1 MAPGLER
8 EAVLPYAWMVCGS
21 FSFAIMAT
29 LSHALKEDYDW
40 QFIALSRAFLAL
52 VLAVLLGL
60 GARIRFAVLQPRTLW
75 VRSLSGSLSLVCGF
89 YSLTHLPVSEAL
101 TLTHLFPVWV
111 ALLSWPLYKEV
122 PSAQV
127 WLSVASSVAGVV
139 LIQQPHFG
147 GANEPGT
154 PLTPEPVWSEGSFAV
169 FVAVFSSFWTAVAML
184 GLHRLRDLDPRAI
197 VAHFSG
203 VSTVFCLVAWLGFER
218 TPLPLASYR
227 WTTPLVLL
235 GVGTSA
241 TIGQLFLTKAFA
253 AGPPAKVAVV
263 GLIQVVFAVVFEV
276 MFERR
281 AYNARTILGM
291 LLILAPT
298 AWLMLQGRAGS
309 VEE

>member
-1 MAPGLER
+1 MTPGVER
-8 EAVLPYAWMVCGS
+8 ESFLPYAWMVCGS
-21 FSFAIMAT
+21 LSFAVMAT
-29 LSHALKEDYDW
+29 LSHLLRDDFDW
-40 QFIALSRAFLAL
+40 RLIALCRAFLAL
-52 VLAVLLGL
+52 VLAVALGFL
-60 GARIRFAVLQPRTLW
+60 GRIRFAVLRPPTLW
-75 VRSLSGSLSLVCGF
+75 IRSLSGSLSLVCGF

-122 PSAQV
+122 PSLQV
-127 WLSVASSVAGVV
+127 WLSVVSSVVGVV

-147 GANEPGT
+147 EEALPQQPHYPDSG
-154 PLTPEPVWSEGSFAV
+154 FAV

-197 VAHFSG
+197 VVHFSG

-218 TPLPLASYR
+218 PSLAQMSYSWITPI
-227 WTTPLVLL
+227 VLL
-235 GVGTSA
+235 GVGVAA

-263 GLIQVVFAVVFEV
+263 GLTQVVFAVTFEV
-276 MFERR
+276 LFEKRI
-281 AYNARTILGM
+281 YNSRTLLGM
-291 LLILAPT
+291 LFILAPT

>member
-1 MAPGLER
+1 MAPGWER
-8 EAVLPYAWMVCGS
+8 ESLLPYAWMVCGS
-21 FSFAIMAT
+21 LSFAIMAT
-29 LSHALKEDYDW
+29 LSHLLREDYDW
-40 QFIALSRAFLAL
+40 RLIALSRAFLAL
-52 VLAVLLGL
+52 VLALLLGL
-60 GARIRFAVLQPRTLW
+60 VGRIQFAVLQPRTLW
-75 VRSLSGSLSLVCGF
+75 IRSLSGSLSLVCGF

-111 ALLSWPLYKEV
+111 ALLSWPLYKEA

-139 LIQQPHFG
+139 LIQQPHV
-147 GANEPGT
+147 GAADIAAAASP
-154 PLTPEPVWSEGSFAV
+154 SESRFPDSGFAV

-197 VAHFSG
+197 VAHFSA

-218 TPLPLASYR
+218 AALETFTIR
-227 WTTPLVLL
+227 WSTPLVLL
-235 GVGTSA
+235 GVGVSA

-263 GLIQVVFAVVFEV
+263 GLTQVVFAVAFEV
-276 MFERR
+276 VFERR
-281 AYNARTILGM
+281 TYNARTLLGM
-291 LLILAPT
+291 LFILAPT